1 MPSPSN
7 PIAFSIGS
15 LSIRWYA
22 LFILC
27 GIIAAISLIYW
38 LVQKRRM
45 DPDFL
50 LDVAPWV
57 VFGAIIGARGYYIL
71 LKFSFYIHHPEEAIN
86 VRTGGLTIH
95 GALVAGA
102 AVIAYFCWRR
112 HQRFFAWTDVIIPGV
127 ALGQAIGRWG
137 NWANQEAF
145 GTPTSLP
152 WGLKIDPAHRPPQY
166 LQYTHFHPTFLYEMI
181 LDLINCVVL
190 AWLALRLPKS
200 KTLREGDILG
210 IYCIAYGIGRFA
222 IESIRTDSLYIGPLP
237 AAYWLSF
244 ALIAIG
250 TGLLIARRTIWPPA
264 PLPVAATDPAAI
276 DGPAPSS
283 PRIDEAP
290 GETSRA

>member
-1 MPSPSN
+1 MPSPSD
-7 PIAFSIGS
+7 PIAFTIAG
-15 LSIRWYA
+15 LSVRWYA
-22 LFILC
+22 LFILA

-38 LVQKRRM
+38 LVQKKGM

-57 VFGAIIGARGYYIL
+57 VFGAIVGARGYYIL

-95 GALVAGA
+95 GALIVGA

-112 HQRFFAWTDVIIPGV
+112 RQRFFAWTDVIIPGV
-127 ALGQAIGRWG
+127 ALGQALGRWG

-152 WGLKIDPAHRPPQY
+152 WGLKIAPAHRPPQY
-166 LQYTHFHPTFLYEMI
+166 MQYSTFHPTFLYEMI

-190 AWLALRLPKS
+190 TWLTLRLPKS
-200 KTLREGDILG
+200 KTLREGDILA
-210 IYCIAYGIGRFA
+210 IYCIAYGLGRFA

-244 ALIAIG
+244 FLIG
-250 TGLLIARRTIWPPA
+250 VGVFLLIARRTFWPPA
-264 PLPVAATDPAAI
+264 PLEATPAEISPSDGTTPVR
-276 DGPAPSS
+276 G
-283 PRIDEAP
+283 RIDEAP